1 VNGDDH
7 LLKVLSAIERER
19 ATLPIEVLVV
29 SRLGPE
35 LRDRMHRA
43 TPWVRWLDVEART
56 PIPQMRAAA
65 FDAATA
71 PVIAV
76 IEDHVVVPPGWS
88 QAVARAARETGCVV
102 GGPVENLAT
111 STLIDRAAFLC
122 EYSHCLPP
130 GRAGL
135 SSWLPGNNVAYPA
148 VMLRP
153 HAAIAAAGGWENEVH
168 SAIKAAGGQLVF
180 VPEMVAGH
188 DMSYSLGGYMAQRY
202 LYARSYA
209 GNRLRG
215 ASFALRAAYAI
226 ATLALPA
233 LLLLRISRNVLGNPA
248 YRNSLLMSL
257 PLLVLFV
264 VAWAAGEVVGYLAG
278 PGDALGRVQ

>member
-1 VNGDDH
+1 MNGDDH
-7 LLKVLSAIERER
+7 LLKVLTAIDRER

-29 SRLGPE
+29 SRLGAA
-35 LRDRMHRA
+35 LRDRVRGA
-43 TPWVRWLDVEART
+43 APWARWLDVDAGT

-65 FDAATA
+65 FEIATA
-71 PVIAV
+71 PLIAV
-76 IEDHVVVPPGWS
+76 IEDHVVVPSGWS
-88 QAVARAARETGCVV
+88 EIVVRAAHETGGVV
-102 GGPVENLAT
+102 GGPVENLAKR
-111 STLIDRAAFLC
+111 TLIDRAAFLC

-148 VMLRP
+148 ATLRP

-168 SAIKAAGGQLVF
+168 AAITASGGQLIF

-188 DMSYSLGGYMAQRY
+188 DMSYSLGGYMSQRY

-248 YRNSLLMSL
+248 YRKSLLMSL

-264 VAWAAGEVVGYLAG
+264 VAWAAGEGVGYLAG
-278 PGDALGRVQ
+278 PGDASGKVR